1 MSVPG
6 DKDHLKMAVDI
17 AIRLATIALV
27 VIGAFRIFSPF
38 LMTVVWAIVIAI
50 TAHPF
55 YLRLKKVLGG
65 RAKLACTVYVVLVV
79 AIIAVPTVL
88 LSNSLLEATVG
99 IVKRAQAGTLAIPP
113 PTEKVKD
120 WPIVGDRAH
129 AVWLGA
135 STDLEGTLTKLQ
147 PQVRNLGQAII
158 AWVSGIGVALLQTLF
173 ALVIAGVLMMR
184 SDGGSR
190 TARSV
195 ARRLAG
201 DTGPPLIDMAIGT
214 VRSVV
219 KGVVLV
225 AVIQGLLAAVGLVI
239 AGVPGVGL
247 WTLLVMMVGV
257 MQLPPLLVLAP
268 IAVWVFANNDST
280 VIAIVFAIWS
290 LLVSVSDGFLKPLL
304 LGRGVPL
311 PMLVILIG
319 AIGGM
324 LRAGLIGLFVGPV
337 ILAIFYQL
345 FMAWVHSAEVQEDVK
360 TGV

>member
-1 MSVPG
+1 MSSAG
-6 DKDHLKMAVDI
+6 ENDRLKTAVDI
-17 AIRLATIALV
+17 AIRLATIALIV
-27 VIGAFRIFSPF
+27 YGAYRIFSPF

-55 YLRLKKVLGG
+55 YLRLKKMLGG
-65 RAKLACTVYVVLVV
+65 RAKLACTVYVVLIV
-79 AIIAVPTVL
+79 AIIAVPTAL
-88 LSNSLLEATVG
+88 LSDSLLEATVG
-99 IVKRAQAGTLAIPP
+99 LVKRAQAGTLVIPA

-120 WPIVGDRAH
+120 WPLIGEKTH
-129 AVWLGA
+129 ALWLGA
-135 STDLEGTLTKLQ
+135 STDLAGTLEKLQ
-147 PQVRNLGQAII
+147 PQVRNFGEAII
-158 AWVSGIGVALLQTLF
+158 RGVSGVGMALLQTLF
-173 ALVIAGVLMMR
+173 ALVIAGVLMMK

-201 DTGPPLIDMAIGT
+201 DAGPPMIEMAIGT

-225 AVIQGLLAAVGLVI
+225 AVIQGLLAAVGLVV

-247 WTLLVMMVGV
+247 WTLLVMMVAV

-268 IAVWVFANNDST
+268 IAIWVFANHDST
-280 VIAIVFAIWS
+280 AIAVVFAIWS
-290 LLVSVSDGFLKPLL
+290 LVVSISDGFLKPLL

-324 LRAGLIGLFVGPV
+324 LRAGVIGLFVGPV

-345 FMAWVHSAEVQEDVK
+345 FMAWVHQAKVQEDADTV
-360 TGV
+360 V

>member
-1 MSVPG
+1 
-6 DKDHLKMAVDI
+6 
-17 AIRLATIALV
+17 
-27 VIGAFRIFSPF
+27 
-38 LMTVVWAIVIAI
+38 MTVVWAVVIAI

-55 YLRLKKVLGG
+55 FLRIKKAVGG
-65 RAKLACTVYVVLVV
+65 RAKLACAIYITLVLVV
-79 AIIAVPTVL
+79 IAVPTAL
-88 LSNSLLEATVG
+88 LSNSLLDATVG
-99 IVKRAQAGTLAIPP
+99 IVKKAQAGTLAIPP

-120 WPIVGDRAH
+120 WPLVGAKVH
-129 AVWLGA
+129 ELWQGA
-135 STDLEGTLTKLQ
+135 SNDLKGTLEKLQ
-147 PQVRNLGQAII
+147 PQVRNLGHEII
-158 AWVSGIGVALLQTLF
+158 AGVSSIGVALVQTLF
-173 ALVIAGVLMMR
+173 ALIIAGVLMVK
-184 SDGGSR
+184 SEGGSR

-201 DTGPPLIDMAIGT
+201 DNGPPMVDVTIGT

-225 AVIQGLLAAVGLVI
+225 AMIQGLLAAVGLVV

-247 WTLLVMMVGV
+247 WTVLVMIVGV
-257 MQLPPLLVLAP
+257 MQLPPILILGP

-280 VIAIVFAIWS
+280 VIAVIFTIWS
-290 LLVSVSDGFLKPLL
+290 LFVSVSDGLLKPLL

-345 FMAWVHSAEVQEDVK
+345 FMAWVHQAEQQDGAE
-360 TGV
+360 TAG

>member
-1 MSVPG
+1 MSIPG
-6 DKDHLKMAVDI
+6 DKDHLKTAVDI
-17 AIRLATIALV
+17 AIRLATIAFIV
-27 VIGAFRIFSPF
+27 YGAYRIFSPF

-55 YLRLKKVLGG
+55 YRRLKKMFGG

-88 LSNSLLEATVG
+88 LSSSLLEATVG
-99 IVKRAQAGTLAIPP
+99 IVKRAQAGTLVIPA

-120 WPIVGDRAH
+120 WPLIGEKAYTL
-129 AVWLGA
+129 WQGA
-135 STDLEGTLTKLQ
+135 STDLAGTLEKLQ
-147 PQVRNLGQAII
+147 PQVRDFGQAII
-158 AWVSGIGVALLQTLF
+158 RGVSGVGVALLQTLF
-173 ALVIAGVLMMR
+173 ALVIAGILMMK
-184 SDGGSR
+184 SEGGAR
-190 TARSV
+190 TARAV
-195 ARRLAG
+195 ALRLAG
-201 DTGPPLIDMAIGT
+201 DKGPPMIDMTIGT

-225 AVIQGLLAAVGLVI
+225 AVIQGLMAAVGLLV

-247 WTLLVMMVGV
+247 WTLLVMMVAV
-257 MQLPPLLVLAP
+257 MQLPPLLILAP
-268 IAVWVFANNDST
+268 IAVWVFANHDST
-280 VIAIVFAIWS
+280 AIAMVFAIWS
-290 LLVSVSDGFLKPLL
+290 LVVSVSDGFLKPLL

-345 FMAWVHSAEVQEDVK
+345 FMAWVRQTEVREGADTV
-360 TGV
+360 V